1 MAVPSPHGSSV
12 LAFLEQL
19 WAISRTTFTESIR
32 QPVLLVALL
41 AATLLVILSNPF
53 AAYTMEDDQRLFID
67 LGLSTIFT
75 ASMVLAAFLA
85 TSVLNREIENRT
97 ALLVLSKPVGR
108 PVFILGKFLG
118 VSVALL
124 AALAFLSLVFLL
136 VENHGTLQ
144 TVRTP
149 YHLPV
154 IAFGSGALLLAVA
167 AGIWTNF
174 FYGWSFTSTTVL
186 VGLPLLLL
194 AFVLSLLFGPDWAPQ
209 AIGTKFRPEL
219 LLAICGLAIAV
230 LVLVAVAI
238 AASTRLGQLPT
249 LVVTMLVFLLGL
261 LSDWMFGRPIARLEE
276 TLARLGS
283 DAGGPFDLAHLQYWS
298 CRIAY
303 AVVPD
308 FQIFWLADALTQ
320 KRPIPLDYFA
330 AIVPYGSLVI
340 VALLAVATLL
350 FQRREVS

>member
-1 MAVPSPHGSSV
+1 V

-19 WAISRTTFTESIR
+19 WAIARTTFTESVR
-32 QPVLLVALL
+32 QPVLLVVVF
-41 AATLLVILSNPF
+41 AATILVILSNPF

-67 LGLSTIFT
+67 LALSTIFT
-75 ASMVLAAFLA
+75 AEMVLAAFLA

-97 ALLVLSKPVGR
+97 ALMVLSKPVGR

-118 VSVALL
+118 VAAALL
-124 AALAFLSLVFLL
+124 ASLAFLALVFLL

-149 YHLPV
+149 YHQPV
-154 IAFGSGALLLAVA
+154 LAFGSAAMLIAVV
-167 AGIWTNF
+167 AGVWGNF

-186 VGLPLLLL
+186 LGLPLLAL
-194 AFVLSLLFGPDWAPQ
+194 AYTLSLLFGPEWDPQ
-209 AIGTKFRPEL
+209 AISEDFRPEL
-219 LLAICGLAIAV
+219 LLAISGMAIAV

-249 LVVTMLVFLLGL
+249 LVVTMIVFLLGL
-261 LSDWMFGRPIARLEE
+261 LSDWLFGRPIARLEE
-276 TLARLGS
+276 TFTRLA
-283 DAGGPFDLAHLQYWS
+283 AEGGGEFGIAHLEFWQYWG
-298 CRIAY
+298 CRVAY

-320 KRPIPLDYFA
+320 KRAIPLEYLA
-330 AIVPYGSLVI
+330 TIVPYGLLMI
-340 VALLAVATLL
+340 AGTLAVAMAL